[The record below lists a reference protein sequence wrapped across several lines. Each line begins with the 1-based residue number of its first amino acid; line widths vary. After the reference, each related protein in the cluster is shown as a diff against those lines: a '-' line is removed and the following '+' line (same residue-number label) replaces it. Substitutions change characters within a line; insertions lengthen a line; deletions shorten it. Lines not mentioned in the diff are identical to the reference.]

1 MLERPAKATVM
12 TLSICLIVAVL
23 LLHWSVPSFHS
34 FTYFPAMADKLATDL
49 TTKGVNF
56 TSLVLA
62 TDTQSLNELLLFHC
76 SLPCLQKIVVVWNN
90 LESTV
95 HTDYSDVNCA
105 ANVTLIQQRD
115 NSINNQLKPF
125 HEIETDGQFML
136 FL

>member
-12 TLSICLIVAVL
+12 ALSIFLICAL
-23 LLHWSVPSFHS
+23 LLLYWSVPSFHP

-49 TTKGVNF
+49 TTEGVNF

-76 SLPCLQKIVVVWNN
+76 SLPCLQKIVVVWND
-90 LESTV
+90 LESPV
-95 HTDYSDVNCA
+95 HIDHSAVKCA
-105 ANVTLIQQRD
+105 ANITLIQQRD

-136 FL
+136 